1 MGGGS
6 NAERNREREKKKHL
20 EKKMMHLSD
29 MMDCQIFRNLAS
41 KFGCH
46 VPPLMKGHRDQTLF
60 E

>member
-1 MGGGS
+1 MQ
-6 NAERNREREKKKHL
+6 RETEKEKKKKHL

>member
-1 MGGGS
+1 MQ
-6 NAERNREREKKKHL
+6 RETEKEEKKAFRK
-20 EKKMMHLSD
+20 KKMMHLSD

-46 VPPLMKGHRDQTLF
+46 VPPLIKGHRDQTLF

>member
-6 NAERNREREKKKHL
+6 NAERNRKRKKKAFR
-20 EKKMMHLSD
+20 KKMMHLSD

-41 KFGCH
+41 KFGCR
-46 VPPLMKGHRDQTLF
+46 VPPLIEGHREQTLF